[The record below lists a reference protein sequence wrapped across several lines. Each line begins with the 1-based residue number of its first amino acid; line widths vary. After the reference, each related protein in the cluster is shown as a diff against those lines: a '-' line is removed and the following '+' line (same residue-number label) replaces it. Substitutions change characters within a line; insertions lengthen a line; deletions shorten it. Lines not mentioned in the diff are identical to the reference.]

1 MIYIGVDPGKK
12 GGYAIIEQGISGQQ
26 AVEVYPWD
34 YNAFAHKMRSL
45 SEDDDMRDAGI
56 VAAVEKVGAMHGQGV
71 TSMFSFG
78 RSLGFIEGV
87 LSGCWISYQLVPPN
101 VWKKSFSLI
110 GKDKQASIETCK
122 RLFPGISLL
131 PGDKCRKDSDG
142 MAEAL
147 LMAEYARRNL

>member
-12 GGYAIIEQGISGQQ
+12 GGYAVIEQGMSGQQ

-34 YNAFAHKMRSL
+34 DSEFVHKMRML
-45 SEDDDMRDAGI
+45 AEDDDIRNAGI
-56 VAAVEKVGAMHGQGV
+56 IAAVEKVG
-71 TSMFSFG
+71 SMPHDSHKAAFSFG

-122 RLFPGISLL
+122 RLFPGINLL
-131 PGDKCRKDSDG
+131 PNDGCRKDSDG
-142 MAEAL
+142 MAESTL
-147 LMAEYARRNL
+147 LAEYARRNL